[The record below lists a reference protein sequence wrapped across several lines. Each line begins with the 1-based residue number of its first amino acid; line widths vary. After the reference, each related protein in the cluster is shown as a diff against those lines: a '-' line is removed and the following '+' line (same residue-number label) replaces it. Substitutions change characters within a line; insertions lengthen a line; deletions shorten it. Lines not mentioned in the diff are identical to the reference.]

1 MDQQAILRRGVDIV
15 APMRKR
21 ESNVI
26 WNFLLLPQLGQGI
39 QGAYGVRDY
48 SPIMEKG
55 ERAGL
60 DPN

>member
-1 MDQQAILRRGVDIV
+1 MRRGVDIV

-26 WNFLLLPQLGQGI
+26 WNFVLLPQLGQGI
-39 QGAYGVRDY
+39 QGAYGVGY
-48 SPIMEKG
+48 YPPVMKKG

-60 DPN
+60 DPD